1 MIQTRL
7 KQSICA
13 LALLSCAHPLAQAG
27 DFNFSGFMS
36 IGGGF
41 VDDESAPSYAGYSEE
56 DLTFDNS
63 LLGIQV
69 SSDISDELSATVQL
83 TARSFDGFDV
93 EAEWAYVSWQATDE
107 STVRIGRLRTPF
119 YMYSDYLD
127 VGYAYP
133 WISPPNEVYYLPFNN
148 VNGIDYYTTGTLG
161 SFDTTMQVYF
171 GGFTDTLNQGGMDV
185 EAKTRNQLGFAGT
198 LAKDWWTFRAAYHT
212 AKLSIDLTPVGLPSS
227 ISGPA
232 SDLNNAV
239 NSQLPPEAQHTLQ
252 SPLTIGGFADFLTHL
267 GYNQNTDRMLIQ
279 DDTAQFL
286 EVGVNI
292 DTGTFVAAAE
302 HVELRLDDETL
313 FSDNIRQF
321 VMVGVRT
328 GDWLIHLT
336 ASKADDDASQISKG
350 VAVTDQVS
358 GTVKQLLDGLAADDP
373 LTRDTVTLGARWDI
387 TAGTALKI
395 QYSDVDTEGRAGQ
408 KVYAF
413 ALQTVF

>member
-7 KQSICA
+7 KKSICA
-13 LALLSCAHPLAQAG
+13 LALLSCGTSLAHAG

-41 VDDESAPSYAGYSEE
+41 VDDASAPGYAGYSEE

-83 TARSFDGFDV
+83 TARNSDGFKV

-133 WISPPNEVYYLPFNN
+133 WIAPPNEVYYLPFNN
-148 VNGIDYYTTGTLG
+148 VNGIDFYTTGTLG
-161 SFDTTMQVYF
+161 SFDTTMQLYF
-171 GGFTDTLNQGGMDV
+171 GGFTDVLNERGVDI

-198 LAKDWWTFRAAYHT
+198 LAKDWWTFRAAYHI
-212 AKLSIDLTPVGLPSS
+212 AKLSIDLEALPGVTGL
-227 ISGPA
+227 
-232 SDLNNAV
+232 L
-239 NSQLPPEAQHTLQ
+239 QTLE
-252 SPLTIGGFADFLTHL
+252 GAGFAR
-267 GYNQNTDRMLIQ
+267 NADRFRIEE
-279 DDTAQFL
+279 DDAKFL
-286 EVGVNI
+286 EVGLNI

-313 FSDNIRQF
+313 YADNIRQF
-321 VMVGVRT
+321 IMIGVRT

-336 ASKADDDASQISKG
+336 ASKADDEVSNLTQGIPTVPQTADLIAGLNAQAAGEANKRDVISL
-350 VAVTDQVS
+350 
-358 GTVKQLLDGLAADDP
+358 GT
-373 LTRDTVTLGARWDI
+373 RWDI
-387 TAGTALKI
+387 TAGTALKF
-395 QYSDVDTEGRAGQ
+395 QYSDVDREGQKSQ